1 MIPKQQG
8 LDGTDFMFTN
18 DGKTQYLPIVPKSA
32 DAIVDKRVIRVGVAT
47 ITASLC
53 VECLGVCI
61 DRHLDMK
68 NQVTQTISACSFYL
82 RNIDQISR
90 FLLRPTK
97 ERVVNALITSRLDYS
112 NALLYGTS
120 AVNIARL

>member
-1 MIPKQQG
+1 MARN
-8 LDGTDFMFTN
+8 FMFTN

-61 DRHLDMK
+61 DRHLGMK
-68 NQVTQTISACSFYL
+68 NQVTQTISSCYFYL
-82 RNIDQISR
+82 LNI
-90 FLLRPTK
+90 
-97 ERVVNALITSRLDYS
+97 N
-112 NALLYGTS
+112 
-120 AVNIARL
+120 